1 MLRFQSKP
9 LIGLC
14 VWISIRGGFAVPTSS
29 EFTYVGFGSVLPLNT
44 VDAGSDG
51 VVADTIMLI
60 PAGTESSGNSPATTY
75 LYSEVEQMTT
85 ISTGTSTTAT
95 LTISESVFG
104 TLVASASGFALSAT
118 LYDVDPQGDNVGD
131 EISCHYINSVDGECE
146 QVNTL
151 FTFATTGEAITGTL
165 QESAPTSSGSGSG
178 SNNGFPSHLDAKM
191 LGFQSKPIIGLC
203 TWILCLAIRGGFAV
217 PTSGEFT
224 YVAFGSL
231 PFTTDADLNGVVADT
246 IMLKPVGTET
256 SGDSPA
262 TTYLYS
268 EVLQLAT
275 ISTGTSTTATLTTS
289 ETAIGTLVAS
299 ASGFVFS
306 ATIYDADSLGDNI
319 GNEISCHY
327 TDSGSGECV
336 ESNRFL
342 IATTTGKAI
351 TGTLQEFAPTSSGS
365 DSSGSGSHNG
375 VITAVELNGRML
387 AMMVMFTAVGTGFFT
402 TL

>member
-178 SNNGFPSHLDAKM
+178 SNNGA
-191 LGFQSKPIIGLC
+191 LGG
-203 TWILCLAIRGGFAV
+203 
-217 PTSGEFT
+217 
-224 YVAFGSL
+224 
-231 PFTTDADLNGVVADT
+231 
-246 IMLKPVGTET
+246 
-256 SGDSPA
+256 
-262 TTYLYS
+262 
-268 EVLQLAT
+268 
-275 ISTGTSTTATLTTS
+275 
-289 ETAIGTLVAS
+289 
-299 ASGFVFS
+299 
-306 ATIYDADSLGDNI
+306 
-319 GNEISCHY
+319 
-327 TDSGSGECV
+327 
-336 ESNRFL
+336 
-342 IATTTGKAI
+342 
-351 TGTLQEFAPTSSGS
+351 
-365 DSSGSGSHNG
+365 
-375 VITAVELNGRML
+375 VELNGRML
-387 AMMVMFTAVGTGFFT
+387 AMIVTFTAVGAGFMRYAGTSKKYKFSYYIWYSRQSRPEKIT
-402 TL
+402 IIGKSAEKLAPLCVMISKMTKFPGPVLRLRELLDVIIQ